1 MLLYREDDLTEFSN
15 KKSPAAILNKNP
27 YLEILS

>member
-1 MLLYREDDLTEFSN
+1 MLLQREDDLIAFLQR
-15 KKSPAAILNKNP
+15 KSRAAIIEKNP